1 MKTTTFRVWLQE
13 IWMRHKDEYAEI
25 GQLVPEENLEVYF
38 QKYKYWLK
46 REYRHSIKA
55 NHV

>member
-25 GQLVPEENLEVYF
+25 GQVVPEKDLAAYF
-38 QKYKYWLK
+38 QKYKYWLR
-46 REYRHSIKA
+46 REYRYQKA
-55 NHV
+55 TA